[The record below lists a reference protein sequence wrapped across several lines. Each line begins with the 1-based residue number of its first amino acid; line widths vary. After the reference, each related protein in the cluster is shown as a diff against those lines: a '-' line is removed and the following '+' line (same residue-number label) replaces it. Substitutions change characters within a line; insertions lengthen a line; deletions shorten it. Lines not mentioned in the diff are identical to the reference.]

1 MANRWGVLGLL
12 FLVRTTMAFQFES
25 VAAISPVLQ
34 RDFGVGLGE
43 IGTLIGLYLLPG
55 VVIALPGGA
64 IGRVLGDKRT
74 VLVACSVMFAGNVV
88 MALSDAWTA
97 QMAGRLLSGTGGV
110 ILNIIT
116 TKMVADWFAQ
126 NEISTAMALFLNS
139 WPFGIAIALLALPPL
154 GVAEGYRTVFFLA
167 ADLVGAAG
175 LLFGLAYKDRAFES
189 FTRKSSRMAGPTILL
204 VAIAG
209 LIWGLFNASVAMIF
223 SFGIN
228 VMVEQ
233 GWTITASGSIVSLV
247 LWLTIFMVPLGGFT
261 ADRVGSKGLVITIST
276 LIAAVLLLAA
286 SRTSY
291 PVAVLIAFG
300 LVGAFPAGA
309 MMSLPASVL
318 KPQTRIGGMAI
329 FYTLFYITMAIGPVI
344 AGWLAGYTG
353 RAATAFDFGAAL
365 LLACPILLLL
375 FTWVRQSAAIAEIA
389 I

>member
-1 MANRWGVLGLL
+1 
-12 FLVRTTMAFQFES
+12 MAFQFES
-25 VAAISPVLQ
+25 VAAISPVLR

-189 FTRKSSRMAGPTILL
+189 FTRESSRMAGPTILL

-223 SFGIN
+223 SFWSSKAGRSR
-228 VMVEQ
+228 Q
-233 GWTITASGSIVSLV
+233 
-247 LWLTIFMVPLGGFT
+247 
-261 ADRVGSKGLVITIST
+261 AD
-276 LIAAVLLLAA
+276 
-286 SRTSY
+286 
-291 PVAVLIAFG
+291 
-300 LVGAFPAGA
+300 
-309 MMSLPASVL
+309 
-318 KPQTRIGGMAI
+318 
-329 FYTLFYITMAIGPVI
+329 
-344 AGWLAGYTG
+344 
-353 RAATAFDFGAAL
+353 
-365 LLACPILLLL
+365 
-375 FTWVRQSAAIAEIA
+375 QS
-389 I
+389 